1 MSVDRFAAA
10 IDPTKR
16 AARSMVRRLA
26 IAATSRVLW
35 QLTGVRNLDGT
46 TEALSVEVFPGIGF
60 FARPP
65 AGSKPEAI
73 VVNVGGAN
81 APAAVATR
89 DEQTRKAV
97 ADLAEDE
104 AAMFNSTGGVF
115 VKADGT
121 IHARS
126 AGGSAVPLATLAD
139 LEALRTY
146 VLNQFSTATGHTHVV
161 SGAATTTTTSVAA
174 PGTPPAV
181 APPTPAGTSVLR
193 GE

>member
-1 MSVDRFAAA
+1 MSVTNPD
-10 IDPTKR
+10 KR
-16 AARSMVRRLA
+16 SLRSMVRRLA
-26 IAATSRVLW
+26 VVATSRVLW

-60 FARPP
+60 YARPP
-65 AGSKPEAI
+65 AGSKPEAV

-81 APAAVATR
+81 APAIVATR

-121 IHARS
+121 IEARS
-126 AGGSAVPLATLAD
+126 VAGTAVALATKADVDNLKAWLVAHTHAGVTTGVGTSAVA
-139 LEALRTY
+139 AL
-146 VLNQFSTATGHTHVV
+146 
-161 SGAATTTTTSVAA
+161 
-174 PGTPPAV
+174 TPPV
-181 APPTPAGTSVLR
+181 VTGTTKLR